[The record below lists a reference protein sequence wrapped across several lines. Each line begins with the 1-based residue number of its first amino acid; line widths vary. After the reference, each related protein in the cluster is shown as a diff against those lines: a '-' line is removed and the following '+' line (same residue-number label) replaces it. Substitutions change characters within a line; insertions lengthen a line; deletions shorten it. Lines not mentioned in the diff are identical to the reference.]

1 MRFSDFA
8 QVHGLL
14 IRDLYPSQRIQRCPT
29 ANKPTQKNGAYS
41 WDGERGWVFA
51 WDGDATIHFYGS
63 TDRPWTEQEKTEW
76 KRRRDAEMAG
86 KVRQQRKAAETAQSM
101 ISQAKFD
108 VHGYL
113 TLKGFPTER
122 GLVRDDVLLVPMRSF
137 ETGALQTVQQ
147 IAWDESTRKW
157 EKKMLFGGKAK
168 GAIYRIGSKT
178 APETFLCEGYATG
191 LSIALALRSAGSD
204 GAVLV
209 CFSTGNIEYVAPQ
222 VKGRKYIYAD
232 NDASKAGEAAA
243 IKTGVPY
250 CMSDTVGNDANDDHQ
265 KAGIFS
271 VIRKLMEVRR
281 K

>member
-101 ISQAKFD
+101 IIQAKVD

-209 CFSTGNIEYVAPQ
+209 CFSTGNIEHVAPQ
-222 VKGRKYIYAD
+222 VKGSKYIYAD

>member
-1 MRFSDFA
+1 MRFHDFA
-8 QVHGLL
+8 QAHGLL

-63 TDRPWTEQEKTEW
+63 TDRPWTEQEKSEW
-76 KRRRDAEMAG
+76 KRNRDSEQADR
-86 KVRQQRKAAETAQSM
+86 VRQQRKAADTAQSM
-101 ISQAKFD
+101 INQAKLD

-113 TLKGFPTER
+113 SFKGFTSER
-122 GLVRDDVLLVPMRSF
+122 GLVLNDVLLIPMRNY
-137 ETGALQTVQQ
+137 ETGALQSVQQ
-147 IAWDESTRKW
+147 ISWNGSIRKW

-178 APETFLCEGYATG
+178 ASETFLCEGYATG
-191 LSIALALRSAGSD
+191 LSIATALRGAGSS
-204 GAVLV
+204 GSVLV
-209 CFSTGNIEYVAPQ
+209 CFSDKNLEQVAAQ
-222 VKGRKYIYAD
+222 VKGKKYIYAD

-243 IKTGVPY
+243 IKSGVPY

-265 KAGIFS
+265 KHGIFM
-271 VIRKLMEVRR
+271 VIKKLMEVRR

>member
-8 QVHGLL
+8 QAHGLL

-51 WDGDATIHFYGS
+51 WDGDATIYFYGS
-63 TDRPWTEQEKTEW
+63 TDRPWTEQEKSEW
-76 KRRRDAEMAG
+76 KRKRDAEMAN
-86 KVRQQRKAAETAQSM
+86 KVRQQRKAADTAQSM
-101 ISQAKFD
+101 MNQAKQD

-113 TLKGFPTER
+113 RFKGFPTER
-122 GLVRDDVLLVPMRSF
+122 GLVLSDTLLVPMRNH
-137 ETGALQTVQQ
+137 ETNAIQTVQQ
-147 IAWDESTRKW
+147 ISWDESIRKW

-168 GAIYRIGSKT
+168 GAVFRIGSKT
-178 APETFLCEGYATG
+178 ASETFLCEGYATG
-191 LSIALALRSAGSD
+191 LSIALALRSAGSE
-204 GAVLV
+204 GSVLV
-209 CFSTGNIEYVAPQ
+209 CFSDKNLEYVTPQ

-250 CMSDTVGNDANDDHQ
+250 CLSDTVGNDANDDHQ
-265 KAGIFS
+265 KYGIFA
-271 VIRKLMEVRR
+271 VIKKLMEVRR